1 MYEEVYKSC
10 LKCKQGCIRIGWLHI
25 NALEYLFKHG
35 WISDDFPIIMLVL
48 NWFEGCIMTVL
59 KENGSLIASW
69 KWSRPDLKTYT
80 ALLIGLAASLK
91 VSDALKIIDDIC
103 RVGLSPGEE
112 VRLKLNLF
120 ISDSLVFVSFGFE
133 LME

>member
-1 MYEEVYKSC
+1 
-10 LKCKQGCIRIGWLHI
+10 
-25 NALEYLFKHG
+25 
-35 WISDDFPIIMLVL
+35 
-48 NWFEGCIMTVL
+48 MTVL

>member
-1 MYEEVYKSC
+1 
-10 LKCKQGCIRIGWLHI
+10 
-25 NALEYLFKHG
+25 
-35 WISDDFPIIMLVL
+35 
-48 NWFEGCIMTVL
+48 MTGL